1 MAVTGKKWVLAK
13 LFEEEPKLSDF
24 QIVEEEISTDLK
36 EGGEYSALVNECLCI
51 SRVTTGNKC
60 GTNNALV
67 VTLLQEIKMFG
78 KRCTMNTVQSLC
90 SEWMSV
96 YV

>member
-1 MAVTGKKWVLAK
+1 MAVTGKKWILAK

-51 SRVTTGNKC
+51 N
-60 GTNNALV
+60 
-67 VTLLQEIKMFG
+67 
-78 KRCTMNTVQSLC
+78 
-90 SEWMSV
+90 
-96 YV
+96 